1 MKKILLLASLSLLL
15 VGCGGSKEGTG
26 LKGEVLIDGSSTV
39 APISQAV
46 AEEFSKENSDV
57 NVSVGISGTGGG
69 FKKFVTGEIDIV
81 DASRAMKPE
90 ELSTAQKNGI
100 EFIELKIGLDGL
112 TVVANPENTWAQN
125 LTTEDLK
132 KIWADGSTVKTWKDV
147 NPAWPAEP
155 IKLYGPDQ
163 DSGTYDYF
171 IEEILGKDGKI
182 RKDYS
187 PSSDDNQLVQGVEGD
202 KGALGYFGYAYYLE
216 QKDKLKA
223 FSVNGILPSDE
234 TVKNGTYKPLS
245 RPLYLYIN
253 KLMTDS
259 VIRKDTQIL
268 DEAIKIIIPLRD
280 GWRELSKQLQELE
293 AQKAPSI
300 QSKSARPNVYA
311 GMTYGKSDISIYSD
325 SKDWD
330 KG

>member
-15 VGCGGSKEGTG
+15 VGCGGSKQGTG
-26 LKGEVLIDGSSTV
+26 LKGEILVDGSSTV

-46 AEEFSKENSDV
+46 AEEFSQENSDV

-69 FKKFVTGEIDIV
+69 LKKFVTGEIDIV
-81 DASRAMKPE
+81 DASRAMKPG

-100 EFIELKIGLDGL
+100 QFIELKIGLDGL

-223 FSVNGILPSDE
+223 LSINGISPSDE

-245 RPLYLYIN
+245 RPLYIYIN
-253 KLMTDS
+253 KKSFTEKAQVKSFVQFYIKNAAELVKSSGYVPLD
-259 VIRKDTQIL
+259 DYATQ
-268 DEAIKIIIPLRD
+268 EAAIK
-280 GWRELSKQLQELE
+280 
-293 AQKAPSI
+293 
-300 QSKSARPNVYA
+300 
-311 GMTYGKSDISIYSD
+311 
-325 SKDWD
+325 
-330 KG
+330 

>member
-223 FSVNGILPSDE
+223 LSINGISPSDE

-245 RPLYLYIN
+245 RPLYIYIN
-253 KLMTDS
+253 KKSFTEKAQVKSFVQFYIKNAAELVKS
-259 VIRKDTQIL
+259 SGYVPL
-268 DEAIKIIIPLRD
+268 DDYAAQEAAIK
-280 GWRELSKQLQELE
+280 
-293 AQKAPSI
+293 
-300 QSKSARPNVYA
+300 
-311 GMTYGKSDISIYSD
+311 
-325 SKDWD
+325 
-330 KG
+330 

>member
-69 FKKFVTGEIDIV
+69 IKKFVSGEIDIA

-223 FSVNGILPSDE
+223 LSINGISPSDE

-245 RPLYLYIN
+245 RPLYIYIN
-253 KLMTDS
+253 KKSFTEKAQVKSFVQFYIKNAAELVKS
-259 VIRKDTQIL
+259 SGYVPL
-268 DEAIKIIIPLRD
+268 DDYDAQEAAIK
-280 GWRELSKQLQELE
+280 
-293 AQKAPSI
+293 
-300 QSKSARPNVYA
+300 
-311 GMTYGKSDISIYSD
+311 
-325 SKDWD
+325 
-330 KG
+330 

>member
-15 VGCGGSKEGTG
+15 VGCGGSKQGTG
-26 LKGEVLIDGSSTV
+26 LKGEILVDGSSTV

-69 FKKFVTGEIDIV
+69 LKKFVSGEIDIA

-90 ELSTAQKNGI
+90 ELASAKKNGI
-100 EFIELKIGLDGL
+100 EFIELKIGLDGI
-112 TVVANPENTWAQN
+112 TIVGNPQNTWAQN

-132 KIWADGSTVKTWKDV
+132 KIWADGSTIKTWKDV

-202 KGALGYFGYAYYLE
+202 KGALGYFGYTYYIE

-223 FSVNGILPSDE
+223 ISINGVLPSDE

-245 RPLYLYIN
+245 RPLYIYIN
-253 KLMTDS
+253 KKSFTEKAQVKSFVQFYIKNAAELVKS
-259 VIRKDTQIL
+259 SGYVSL
-268 DEAIKIIIPLRD
+268 DDYAAQEAAIK
-280 GWRELSKQLQELE
+280 
-293 AQKAPSI
+293 
-300 QSKSARPNVYA
+300 
-311 GMTYGKSDISIYSD
+311 
-325 SKDWD
+325 
-330 KG
+330 

>member
-15 VGCGGSKEGTG
+15 VGCGGSKQGTG

-69 FKKFVTGEIDIV
+69 IKKFVSGEIDIA

-223 FSVNGILPSDE
+223 LSINGISPSDE

-245 RPLYLYIN
+245 RPLYIYIN
-253 KLMTDS
+253 KKSFTEKAQVKSFVQFYIKNAAELVKS
-259 VIRKDTQIL
+259 SGYVPL
-268 DEAIKIIIPLRD
+268 DYYDAQEAAIK
-280 GWRELSKQLQELE
+280 
-293 AQKAPSI
+293 
-300 QSKSARPNVYA
+300 
-311 GMTYGKSDISIYSD
+311 
-325 SKDWD
+325 
-330 KG
+330 

>member
-1 MKKILLLASLSLLL
+1 MKKILLLASISLLL

-223 FSVNGILPSDE
+223 LSINGISPSDE

-245 RPLYLYIN
+245 RPLYIYIN
-253 KLMTDS
+253 KKSFTEKAQVKSFVQFYIKNAAELVKS
-259 VIRKDTQIL
+259 SGYVPL
-268 DEAIKIIIPLRD
+268 DDYDAQEAAIK
-280 GWRELSKQLQELE
+280 
-293 AQKAPSI
+293 
-300 QSKSARPNVYA
+300 
-311 GMTYGKSDISIYSD
+311 
-325 SKDWD
+325 
-330 KG
+330 

>member
-112 TVVANPENTWAQN
+112 TVVANLENTWAQN

-223 FSVNGILPSDE
+223 LSINGISPSDE

-253 KLMTDS
+253 KKSFAEKAQVKSFIQFYIKNATELVKS
-259 VIRKDTQIL
+259 SGYVPL
-268 DEAIKIIIPLRD
+268 DDYSAQEAAIK
-280 GWRELSKQLQELE
+280 
-293 AQKAPSI
+293 
-300 QSKSARPNVYA
+300 
-311 GMTYGKSDISIYSD
+311 
-325 SKDWD
+325 
-330 KG
+330 

>member
-69 FKKFVTGEIDIV
+69 FKKFVSGEIDIA

-223 FSVNGILPSDE
+223 LSINGISPSDE

-245 RPLYLYIN
+245 RPLYIYIN
-253 KLMTDS
+253 KKSFTEKAQVKSFVQFYIKNAAELVKS
-259 VIRKDTQIL
+259 SGYVPL
-268 DEAIKIIIPLRD
+268 DDYDAQEAAIK
-280 GWRELSKQLQELE
+280 
-293 AQKAPSI
+293 
-300 QSKSARPNVYA
+300 
-311 GMTYGKSDISIYSD
+311 
-325 SKDWD
+325 
-330 KG
+330 

>member
-15 VGCGGSKEGTG
+15 VGCGGSKQGTG
-26 LKGEVLIDGSSTV
+26 LKGEILVDGSSTV

-69 FKKFVTGEIDIV
+69 LKKFVSGEIDIA

-90 ELSTAQKNGI
+90 ELASAKKNGI
-100 EFIELKIGLDGL
+100 EFIELKIGLDGI
-112 TVVANPENTWAQN
+112 TIVGNPQNTWAQN

-245 RPLYLYIN
+245 RPLYIYIN
-253 KLMTDS
+253 KKSFTEKAQVKSFVQFYIKNAAELVKSSGYVPLD
-259 VIRKDTQIL
+259 DYATQ
-268 DEAIKIIIPLRD
+268 EAAIK
-280 GWRELSKQLQELE
+280 
-293 AQKAPSI
+293 
-300 QSKSARPNVYA
+300 
-311 GMTYGKSDISIYSD
+311 
-325 SKDWD
+325 
-330 KG
+330 

>member
-15 VGCGGSKEGTG
+15 VGCGGSKQGTG

-69 FKKFVTGEIDIV
+69 LKKFVSGEIDIA

-90 ELSTAQKNGI
+90 ELASAKKNGI
-100 EFIELKIGLDGL
+100 EFIELKIGLDGI
-112 TVVANPENTWAQN
+112 TIVGNPQNTWAQN

-132 KIWADGSTVKTWKDV
+132 KIWADGSTIKTWKDV

-245 RPLYLYIN
+245 RPLYIYIN
-253 KLMTDS
+253 KKSFTEKAQVKSFVQFYIKNAAELVKSSGYVPLD
-259 VIRKDTQIL
+259 DYATQ
-268 DEAIKIIIPLRD
+268 EAAIK
-280 GWRELSKQLQELE
+280 
-293 AQKAPSI
+293 
-300 QSKSARPNVYA
+300 
-311 GMTYGKSDISIYSD
+311 
-325 SKDWD
+325 
-330 KG
+330 

>member
-112 TVVANPENTWAQN
+112 TVVANPQNTWAQN

-147 NPAWPAEP
+147 NPTWPAEP

-202 KGALGYFGYAYYLE
+202 KGALGYFGYTYYIE

-223 FSVNGILPSDE
+223 ISINGVLPSDE

-245 RPLYLYIN
+245 RPLYIYIN
-253 KLMTDS
+253 KKSFTEKAQVKSFVQFYIKNAAELVKS
-259 VIRKDTQIL
+259 SGYVSL
-268 DEAIKIIIPLRD
+268 DDYAAQEAAIK
-280 GWRELSKQLQELE
+280 
-293 AQKAPSI
+293 
-300 QSKSARPNVYA
+300 
-311 GMTYGKSDISIYSD
+311 
-325 SKDWD
+325 
-330 KG
+330 

>member
-112 TVVANPENTWAQN
+112 TVVANLENTWAQN

-223 FSVNGILPSDE
+223 LSINGISPSDE

-245 RPLYLYIN
+245 RPLYIYIN
-253 KLMTDS
+253 KKSFTEKAQVKSFIQFYIKNATELVKS
-259 VIRKDTQIL
+259 SGYVPL
-268 DEAIKIIIPLRD
+268 DDYSAQEAAIK
-280 GWRELSKQLQELE
+280 
-293 AQKAPSI
+293 
-300 QSKSARPNVYA
+300 
-311 GMTYGKSDISIYSD
+311 
-325 SKDWD
+325 
-330 KG
+330 

>member
-15 VGCGGSKEGTG
+15 VGCGGSKQGTG

-69 FKKFVTGEIDIV
+69 IKKFVSGEIDIAN
-81 DASRAMKPE
+81 ASRAMKPE

-223 FSVNGILPSDE
+223 LSINGISPSDE

-245 RPLYLYIN
+245 RPLYIYIN
-253 KLMTDS
+253 KKSFTEKAQVKSFVQFYIKNAAELVKS
-259 VIRKDTQIL
+259 SGYVPL
-268 DEAIKIIIPLRD
+268 DDYAAQEAAIK
-280 GWRELSKQLQELE
+280 
-293 AQKAPSI
+293 
-300 QSKSARPNVYA
+300 
-311 GMTYGKSDISIYSD
+311 
-325 SKDWD
+325 
-330 KG
+330 

>member
-15 VGCGGSKEGTG
+15 VGCGGSKQGTG

-69 FKKFVTGEIDIV
+69 IKKFVSGEIDIA

-223 FSVNGILPSDE
+223 LSINGISPSDE

-245 RPLYLYIN
+245 RPLYIYIN
-253 KLMTDS
+253 KKSFTEKAQVKSFVQFYIKNAAELVKS
-259 VIRKDTQIL
+259 SGYVPL
-268 DEAIKIIIPLRD
+268 DDYDAQEAAIK
-280 GWRELSKQLQELE
+280 
-293 AQKAPSI
+293 
-300 QSKSARPNVYA
+300 
-311 GMTYGKSDISIYSD
+311 
-325 SKDWD
+325 
-330 KG
+330 

>member
-15 VGCGGSKEGTG
+15 VGCGGSKQGTG

-69 FKKFVTGEIDIV
+69 IKKFVSGEIDIA

-147 NPAWPAEP
+147 YPAWPADP
-155 IKLYGPDQ
+155 IKSYGPEQ
-163 DSGTYDYF
+163 DSGTSYYF
-171 IEEILGKDGKI
+171 IEEILGKDRKI

-223 FSVNGILPSDE
+223 LSINGISPSDE

-245 RPLYLYIN
+245 RPLYIYIN
-253 KLMTDS
+253 KKSFTEKAQVKSFVQFYIKNAAELVKS
-259 VIRKDTQIL
+259 SGYVPL
-268 DEAIKIIIPLRD
+268 DDYDAQEAAIK
-280 GWRELSKQLQELE
+280 
-293 AQKAPSI
+293 
-300 QSKSARPNVYA
+300 
-311 GMTYGKSDISIYSD
+311 
-325 SKDWD
+325 
-330 KG
+330 

>member
-1 MKKILLLASLSLLL
+1 MKKGILLLVASTIMLMS
-15 VGCGGSKEGTG
+15 CGGGASTNSSESAAK
-26 LKGEVLIDGSSTV
+26 LSGEVVVDGSSTV
-39 APISQAV
+39 APVTQAV
-46 AEEFSKENSDV
+46 AEEFAKENSEV

-69 FKKFVTGEIDIV
+69 FKKFVKGEIDIS
-81 DASRAMKPE
+81 DASRPIKPE
-90 ELSTAQKNGI
+90 EAEEAKKNGI
-100 EFIELKIGLDGL
+100 EYLELKVGLDGL
-112 TVVANPENTWAQN
+112 TVVTNKENTWAKDVSV
-125 LTTEDLK
+125 EDLK
-132 KIWADGSTVKTWKDV
+132 KIWTDGSTVKTWKDV

-223 FSVNGILPSDE
+223 LSINGISPSDE

-245 RPLYLYIN
+245 RPLYIYIN
-253 KLMTDS
+253 KKSFTEKAQVKSFVQFYIKNAAELVKS
-259 VIRKDTQIL
+259 SGYVPL
-268 DEAIKIIIPLRD
+268 DDYAAQEAAIK
-280 GWRELSKQLQELE
+280 
-293 AQKAPSI
+293 
-300 QSKSARPNVYA
+300 
-311 GMTYGKSDISIYSD
+311 
-325 SKDWD
+325 
-330 KG
+330 

>member
-112 TVVANPENTWAQN
+112 TVVANLENTWAQN

-223 FSVNGILPSDE
+223 LSINGISPSDE

-245 RPLYLYIN
+245 RPLYIYIN
-253 KLMTDS
+253 KKSFTEKAQVKSFIQFYIKNATELVKS
-259 VIRKDTQIL
+259 SGYVPL
-268 DEAIKIIIPLRD
+268 DDYAAQEAAIK
-280 GWRELSKQLQELE
+280 
-293 AQKAPSI
+293 
-300 QSKSARPNVYA
+300 
-311 GMTYGKSDISIYSD
+311 
-325 SKDWD
+325 
-330 KG
+330 